1 MAQFYADENFQYAVV
16 ECLRTLYQN
25 APLCC
30 VSPTRKRGIRLQTL
44 AYASGLC
51 SEIVAGMGA
60 DGTDNIHLPQIPA
73 SVVII

>member
-16 ECLRTLYQN
+16 ERLSALCQN
-25 APLCC
+25 ARLCC

-44 AYASGLC
+44 AYALGLC
-51 SEIVAGMGA
+51 SEIAAVMGD